1 MYKVYSKSNCSSCVS
16 AKQLLEQKGLE
27 YEVLMF
33 GKDYDLGDMLKICPS
48 NKTFPLIT
56 LNDEYIGGLNSLQQ
70 ILNGDKL

>member
-27 YEVLMF
+27 YKVLMF

-70 ILNGDKL
+70 LLNGDKL

>member
-56 LNDEYIGGLNSLQQ
+56 LNNEYIGGLNSLQQ
-70 ILNGDKL
+70 LLNGDKL